1 MPVFRISGIAHDGKK
16 ALKQLAEVT
25 GGAAFFPR
33 STEEVKMVCE
43 RIARDLRN
51 QYTIGYGPSNQKLD
65 GSWRK
70 TVVQVNLPKTSSK
83 VRVRTKQG
91 YYAPVAREARV
102 ESPPT
107 LK

>member
-33 STEEVKMVCE
+33 STEEVEIVCE

-70 TVVQVNLPKTSSK
+70 TVVQVNLPKTSPK
-83 VRVRTKQG
+83 VRVHTKQG
-91 YYAPVAREARV
+91 YYAPVTREASG